1 MRVVAV
7 DAPRLRGAIHKV
19 VLSGASYVIHDF
31 FATIF
36 LKRFADARAE
46 SLQHF
51 VPRCPRP
58 LSAPSR
64 PRPLHRIQNA
74 IGIMNLSDRS
84 RPLRTKPSAARG
96 MLRVALK
103 LRDLSGCL
111 IDVGKKSESR
121 FAVEADRGN
130 KLVMLFNAAR
140 PSVRIEFNPVVP
152 LLHRRVRREM
162 AAVALEISHC

>member
-19 VLSGASYVIHDF
+19 VLSGASHVVHDF
-31 FATIF
+31 FASIF

-51 VPRCPRP
+51 VPRSPRP
-58 LSAPSR
+58 FPAPAW
-64 PRPLHRIQNA
+64 PGPLHRIKDA
-74 IGIMNLSDRS
+74 IGIVNLSDRS
-84 RPLRTKPSAARG
+84 RPLRAKPSATCR

-111 IDVGKKSESR
+111 IDVGEKPASR
-121 FAVEADRGN
+121 FAVEADGRN
-130 KLVMLFNAAR
+130 EVVMLLDAAR
-140 PSVRIEFNPVVP
+140 PSLGIVLNPIVP

-162 AAVALEISHC
+162 AAIAL